1 MLVSFRRWPDGNC
14 NVIVKEWREDG
25 GTGRKGKVGKLV
37 HKHNEGSYKVQGKK
51 GISEMGDGL

>member
-1 MLVSFRRWPDGNC
+1 MSFRRWPDGNC

-37 HKHNEGSYKVQGKK
+37 HKHNEGNYKVQKK
-51 GISEMGDGL
+51 KEISEVGGGL